1 MNSRGHINNLRRKLT
16 RFFSRLFFINNTSEA
31 IFNQNVSQ
39 VKKIL
44 ICRPN
49 HRLGNNLLLTPLVK
63 ELTKIFPNSEIHLFT
78 KGDISDIIF
87 ENYKYV
93 VRLIKLPRKPF
104 KNLIEYFSCWFS
116 ILNDNYDVV
125 INGNKQS
132 SSGILAT
139 NLSKSKYKFY
149 NILNDKLT
157 HFKDYKHHAKNPIYN
172 IRYQVKNQ
180 LDRVN
185 KKIPKLDVKLR
196 NYEIQN
202 GKKLLKSMFHNQ
214 KPIISIF
221 TYATGDKCLSKHWW
235 SELYSKIKNFEDN
248 YNILEILP
256 AENISQI
263 DFASKTYYS
272 RDIREIA
279 SVMSNVKIFIG
290 ADSGIMHLAHAS
302 KTKTIGLFNITK
314 PEFYGVYGN
323 GNMSV
328 DTEITSINK
337 LINLIESELD

>member
-1 MNSRGHINNLRRKLT
+1 LNTTGHINNLRRKLT
-16 RFFSRLFFINNTSEA
+16 RFFSGLLLISDTSEA
-31 IFNQNVSQ
+31 DFNQNISQ

-49 HRLGNNLLLTPLVK
+49 HRLGNNLLLTPLVN

-78 KGDISDIIF
+78 KGDIGDLVF
-87 ENYKYV
+87 ENFKDV

-104 KNLIEYFSCWFS
+104 KNLIEYFTCWFA
-116 ILNDNYDVV
+116 ILDDNYDLV
-125 INGNKQS
+125 INSNEQS

-139 NLSKSKYKFY
+139 KLSKSKYKFY

-202 GKKLLKSMFHNQ
+202 GEKLLKSMFRNQ
-214 KPIISIF
+214 KPVISIF
-221 TYATGDKCLSKHWW
+221 TFATGDKCLSKHWW
-235 SELYSKIKNFEDN
+235 IELYSKIKNFQDN
-248 YNILEILP
+248 YNVLEILP

-263 DFASKTYYS
+263 DFAAKTYYS
-272 RDIREIA
+272 RDVREIA

-302 KTKTIGLFNITK
+302 KTKTIGLFNVSK

-328 DTEITSINK
+328 DTKITSINK
-337 LINLIESELD
+337 LINLIESELA

>member
-1 MNSRGHINNLRRKLT
+1 MDPKGNINNLRRKLT
-16 RFFSRLFFINNTSEA
+16 RFFSRLFISNKVLDDV
-31 IFNQNVSQ
+31 FNENVTQ

-49 HRLGNNLLLTPLVK
+49 HRLGNNLLLTPLVN

-78 KGDISDIIF
+78 KGDISEIVF
-87 ENYKYV
+87 ENYKDV

-104 KNLIEYFSCWFS
+104 KNLIEYFTCWFA
-116 ILNDNYDVV
+116 ILDDNYDIV
-125 INGNKQS
+125 INSNEQS
-132 SSGILAT
+132 SSGFLAT
-139 NLSKSKYKFY
+139 KLSKSKYKFY

-202 GKKLLKSMFHNQ
+202 GEKLLKSIFHNQ

-272 RDIREIA
+272 RDVREIA

-290 ADSGIMHLAHAS
+290 ADSGIMHLAHSS

-337 LINLIESELD
+337 LVNLIESELD